1 MNKKDLKFMYS
12 VEVNKISYDFMLGN
26 DGLISAWDGETL
38 VLKGLTMS
46 TLIRTLIFREPLPA
60 GVNVLDI

>member
-60 GVNVLDI
+60 GVNILDI